1 MRDKTVQKY
10 AGRDICRRKQG
21 ENTMSENRYGNNMVS
36 IKGRIISGLR
46 YSHEVFGEKF
56 YLLDIGAGRES
67 GYMDVIPLMV
77 SEKLMDAGEDYT
89 GRTVSAVGQF
99 RSYNR
104 HEEGKSRLELSVF
117 VQDISFPEE
126 DSSTHNRI
134 ALDGF
139 LCREPVYRKTPKG
152 REIAEILLAVNRPY
166 GKSDYIPCI
175 AWGRNAKQAARFEVG
190 MSVKIRGRI
199 QSREYVKQV
208 SETEAENRVA
218 YEVSIT
224 ALEPETAISCTG

>member
-1 MRDKTVQKY
+1 MQ
-10 AGRDICRRKQG
+10 
-21 ENTMSENRYGNNMVS
+21 ENRYENNMVC
-36 IKGRIISGLR
+36 IKGRIVSELR

-56 YLLDIGAGRES
+56 YLLDIGAGRDS

-77 SEKLMDAGEDYT
+77 SEKLMDTGEDYT
-89 GRTVSAVGQF
+89 GRTVSVVGQL

-104 HEEGKSRLELSVF
+104 HEEGKRRLELSVF
-117 VQDISFPEE
+117 VQDIRFPEE
-126 DSSTHNRI
+126 GEGDSSTHNRI

-139 LCREPVYRKTPKG
+139 LCKEPVYRKTPKG
-152 REIAEILLAVNRPY
+152 REIADILLAVNRPY

-190 MSVKIRGRI
+190 TAVKIRGRI

-208 SETEAENRVA
+208 SETEVENRVA

-224 ALEPETAISCTG
+224 ALEPEDALSGTV

>member
-1 MRDKTVQKY
+1 MQ
-10 AGRDICRRKQG
+10 
-21 ENTMSENRYGNNMVS
+21 ENRYENNMVYV
-36 IKGRIISGLR
+36 KGRIVSGLR

-56 YLLDIGAGRES
+56 YLLDIGAGRDS

-77 SEKLMDAGEDYT
+77 SEKLMDAGKDYA

-104 HEEGKSRLELSVF
+104 HEEGRRRLELSVF

-126 DSSTHNRI
+126 GEENSSTHNQI
-134 ALDGF
+134 VLDGF
-139 LCREPVYRKTPKG
+139 LCKEPVYRKTPKG
-152 REIAEILLAVNRPY
+152 REIADILLAVNRPY
-166 GKSDYIPCI
+166 GKSDYIHCI
-175 AWGRNAKQAARFEVG
+175 AWGRNAKQMARFDVG
-190 MSVKIRGRI
+190 RAVKIRGRI

-224 ALEPETAISCTG
+224 ALEPEAALSCTV